1 MRERRGNLTG
11 REHRGGVHAIPSP
24 GVASPSMPTTTPIA
38 NASPTAPG
46 TPVIQAKDLRM
57 AYPPSRRGD
66 PVKLAVD
73 GVNFQVRAGEIF
85 GFLGPNGAGKT
96 TTVSLLTTL
105 LTPSRG
111 SAFIDGIDVTSDP
124 SEIRR
129 RIGLVFQVSTADGEL
144 TGRENLVFE
153 AGLYGRSP
161 TSVRAHVDALLAQ
174 MDLAAVADRLVKTYS
189 GGMRRR
195 LELAAGMVHEPRILF
210 LDEPTLGLDP
220 QGRAGFWKYI
230 HHLRESQG
238 VTIFLTTHYLD
249 EADQL
254 CDRIAI
260 IDNGRIIAAGTP
272 LELKDRM
279 GGDTV
284 EVVATPGAKDVT
296 DLLRDLPGVR
306 ELTRSGD
313 QYRMKCLRGE
323 SLVPKVV
330 LACDHAGVELAGVTT
345 RKPSLDEVFLTLTGR
360 AYREEGDA
368 RAEPNGSGADAGAAA
383 AGGA

>member
-1 MRERRGNLTG
+1 MSTRSSPRWTSPPSPTGSSRPTPAGCDAASSSPPGWSTSPGSSSSTSRPSASTRRGG
-11 REHRGGVHAIPSP
+11 P
-24 GVASPSMPTTTPIA
+24 GSGSTSTT
-38 NASPTAPG
+38 S
-46 TPVIQAKDLRM
+46 
-57 AYPPSRRGD
+57 
-66 PVKLAVD
+66 
-73 GVNFQVRAGEIF
+73 
-85 GFLGPNGAGKT
+85 
-96 TTVSLLTTL
+96 
-105 LTPSRG
+105 
-111 SAFIDGIDVTSDP
+111 
-124 SEIRR
+124 
-129 RIGLVFQVSTADGEL
+129 
-144 TGRENLVFE
+144 
-153 AGLYGRSP
+153 
-161 TSVRAHVDALLAQ
+161 
-174 MDLAAVADRLVKTYS
+174 
-189 GGMRRR
+189 
-195 LELAAGMVHEPRILF
+195 
-210 LDEPTLGLDP
+210 
-220 QGRAGFWKYI
+220 
-230 HHLRESQG
+230 RESQG

-284 EVVATPGAKDVT
+284 EVVATSGARDVT